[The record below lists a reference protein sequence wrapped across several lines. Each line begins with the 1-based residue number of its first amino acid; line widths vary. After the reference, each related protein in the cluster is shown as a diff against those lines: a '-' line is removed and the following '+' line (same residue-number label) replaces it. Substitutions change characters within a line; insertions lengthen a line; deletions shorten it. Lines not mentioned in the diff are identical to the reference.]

1 MMVILYDDPLGPF
14 LSLERRRHPMT
25 EKKQRIPWFLGSS
38 TRQPWTEKR
47 NRISKPPQIARSI
60 TTLNPIFFRP
70 SQGSLVVVHRGER
83 RIRRREETARAG
95 TGQAGEACRGNRGGS
110 AGARRQAEGKEGR
123 RAEAGAGR
131 VGFRAR
137 P

>member
-1 MMVILYDDPLGPF
+1 MMGNPIRRPLGAFSIPRTPAPSHD
-14 LSLERRRHPMT
+14 L
-25 EKKQRIPWFLGSS
+25 KKQRIPWFLGSS
-38 TRQPWTEKR
+38 TRQPWTEKC
-47 NRISKPPQIARSI
+47 NHIPKPPQIARSV

-70 SQGSLVVVHRGER
+70 SQGSPVVAHREEH

-110 AGARRQAEGKEGR
+110 AGARRQAEGREGR
-123 RAEAGAGR
+123 QVEAGAGR
-131 VGFRAR
+131 VGFRGH